1 MRMPWQRRSA
11 GRAEPETVATP
22 GTTPHA
28 WRSAAPLTGSAGGPP
43 PLTARSVELADAL
56 SRRLRSTRDRPPL
69 LHRAGFPDA
78 APPGTVRGIAVAS
91 PVALTRRTR
100 SASGATLQD
109 GEPTPDDAVE
119 ATAPVVMAPPVRAR
133 RSRSH
138 ALTSVDPAAL
148 VFPVR
153 ETVEQVQAEETEQGD
168 DAGAETPPAAA
179 GPPPG
184 LQHTVIRRRAGVHG
198 ARPLGLQ
205 APLDDPATKAASER
219 SAELERTAQQPPT
232 EPAPH
237 AVASEVGRLHRA
249 DVGNVLVHRGDEAER
264 VTADAHARA
273 VTRGGEVFIPDAAG
287 PLDTGTGRGLL
298 AHELTHVIQQRR
310 LGASVPLEHS
320 PAGRRLES
328 EASMTERHVRGD
340 AGAPAPPP
348 AASPPATPPAASQP
362 ATPGP
367 SLATPAP
374 PADDDDARSTAR
386 DIQEELVA
394 SGRAFRMP
402 DGSIVFPGSGMHL
415 PEQRPSHSQPA
426 LVMQRAPDDSD
437 LTTAE
442 DPASGSGGVFTPPS
456 DTGYLPMPDIAAPPS
471 APTPVP
477 STPAP
482 AQSRSHPVAA
492 AAPATATAAAATAP
506 SQAAPARAPEPGPSQ
521 AAPALAPEPAPP
533 LDLDELARRVYGQV
547 RTQLRSELLIDRER
561 AGLLT
566 DFR

>member
-11 GRAEPETVATP
+11 GRAEPDTAGASAAP
-22 GTTPHA
+22 SHA
-28 WRSAAPLTGSAGGPP
+28 WRSVPPLTGSAGGPP

-56 SRRLRSTRDRPPL
+56 SRRLRSTRERPPL

-78 APPGTVRGIAVAS
+78 SGPGTVRGIAVAS
-91 PVALTRRTR
+91 PGAVTTPRNR
-100 SASGATLQD
+100 SASGAALSD
-109 GEPTPDDAVE
+109 GENALDAAVE
-119 ATAPVVMAPPVRAR
+119 VGAPPQPTAPVVRAR
-133 RSRSH
+133 RARTR

-148 VFPVR
+148 VVPVR
-153 ETVEQVQAEETEQGD
+153 ETAQQARAEETEQGD
-168 DAGAETPPAAA
+168 GAGAATPSAPI
-179 GPPPG
+179 GPPQG
-184 LQHTVIRRRAGVHG
+184 SQRTIIRRRLGAHG

-205 APLDDPATKAASER
+205 APLDDEAAKAASDR
-219 SAELERTAQQPPT
+219 SAELERSAQQPST

-237 AVASEVGRLHRA
+237 AVAAEVGRLHRA
-249 DVGNVLVHRGDEAER
+249 DVGNVRVHRGDEAER
-264 VTADAHARA
+264 VAADAHARA

-287 PLDTGTGRGLL
+287 SLDTGTGRGLL

-310 LGASVPLEHS
+310 LGTSVPLEHS

-348 AASPPATPPAASQP
+348 AAWQPAPAA
-362 ATPGP
+362 P
-367 SLATPAP
+367 SAATPAP
-374 PADDDDARSTAR
+374 AADDDDARSTAR
-386 DIQEELVA
+386 DIQEELIA

-415 PEQRPSHSQPA
+415 PEQRPSQPQPA
-426 LVMQRAPDDSD
+426 VAMQRATDDPAPMAAD
-437 LTTAE
+437 
-442 DPASGSGGVFTPPS
+442 DPASGSGSFFTPPS
-456 DTGYLPMPDIAAPPS
+456 DTGYLPMADMPAASS
-471 APTPVP
+471 APAPAS

-482 AQSRSHPVAA
+482 AQIWPQPVAASAPSTATPAAA
-492 AAPATATAAAATAP
+492 AAP
-506 SQAAPARAPEPGPSQ
+506 SQAVAAPAS
-521 AAPALAPEPAPP
+521 EPAPP
-533 LDLDELARRVYGQV
+533 IDLDDLARRVYGQV